1 MANAPRMPHLP
12 AQRILDLTA
21 DRLLASR
28 TPAKRILDLALDRLP
43 VPHPSAKRV
52 FDLTAGPLLLLAAA
66 PVLLLAA
73 AASAVTSP
81 GPVLVRKTRAG
92 LAGRPFEMLSLRTA
106 PGTPVGR
113 LLRRS
118 RIDVLPRLLQVMR
131 GEMSLVGPCALPPGH
146 PEGALVGRQLMRPGL
161 TGLWQVGG
169 RSDLPWDEMGVLD
182 AHYLDHHWIG
192 LDLKI
197 LARTVPAAL
206 AMCR

>member
-1 MANAPRMPHLP
+1 MANMPRMLHVPRMPHLP
-12 AQRILDLTA
+12 AMPA
-21 DRLLASR
+21 
-28 TPAKRILDLALDRLP
+28 TPAKRIFDLA
-43 VPHPSAKRV
+43 V
-52 FDLTAGPLLLLAAA
+52 GPLLLLAAA

-81 GPVLVRKTRAG
+81 GPVLVRRTRTG
-92 LAGRPFEMLSLRTA
+92 LAGHPFEMLSLRTA

-113 LLRRS
+113 LLRRT

-146 PEGALVGRQLMRPGL
+146 PEGALVGRQLLRPGL
-161 TGLWQVGG
+161 TGLWQIGG

-182 AHYLDHHWIG
+182 AHYLDHHWLG
-192 LDLKI
+192 LDLMI

-206 AMCR
+206 AMRR